1 MPNHGYCKNC
11 WWWKRLTGESTNPNI
26 IMSNLGKCYMQS
38 SETFEYHTTEQSY
51 CPDYLNR
58 KKGNKKQ
65 TLDEWLISIDYENNI

>member
-11 WWWKRLTGESTNPNI
+11 WWWKPIPTIMPMVVESV
-26 IMSNLGKCYMQS
+26 GRCYMQS
-38 SETFEYHTTEQSY
+38 CGGHQEYTPETSY